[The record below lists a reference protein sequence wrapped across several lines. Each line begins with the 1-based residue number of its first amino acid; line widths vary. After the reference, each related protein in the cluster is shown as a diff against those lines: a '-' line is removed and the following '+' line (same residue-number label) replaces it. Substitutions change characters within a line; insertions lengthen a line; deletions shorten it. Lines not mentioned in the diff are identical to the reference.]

1 MEQTIFTFLG
11 SILGHGAAQVVGHV
25 LLVAAI
31 VIAMAYFATKHLS
44 VVPKGMQNVMEL
56 YLQGVISM
64 GRDVVG
70 EKYARKYLPLVATIG
85 LFVFVS
91 NVIGIIPGFE
101 SPTANINVTLPLALL
116 VFFYYNY
123 EGIKKNGVV
132 NYFKHFMGPVP
143 ALAPL
148 MFPIEIVSH
157 LSRIISLAF
166 RLFGNIKGDDLFLWV
181 LLMLVPWALVPVV
194 PLAMLAFMAV
204 LQTFIFMILTYVYLA
219 GAVLMDEHEH
229 HEKPEEEI
237 VEDIAKAI
245 P

>member
-1 MEQTIFTFLG
+1 MEETVFTFIG
-11 SILGHGAAQVVGHV
+11 SIVGHGAPLVIGH
-25 LLVAAI
+25 LILVTIII
-31 VIAMAYFATKHLS
+31 VIVARMATKKLN

-56 YLQGVISM
+56 YLGGVLSM
-64 GRDVVG
+64 GKDVVG
-70 EKYARKYLPLVATIG
+70 EEYARKYLPLVATIG
-85 LFVFVS
+85 LFVFFS

-101 SPTANINVTLPLALL
+101 SPTSNINVTLPLAIA
-116 VFFYYNY
+116 VFIYYNY

-132 NYFKHFMGPVP
+132 HYFAHFMGPVP

-157 LSRIISLAF
+157 LSRIISLSF

-181 LLMLVPWALVPVV
+181 LLMLTPWIIPLVPF
-194 PLAMLAFMAV
+194 AMLSFMAV

-219 GAVLMDEHEH
+219 GAVLIDEEHEH
-229 HEKPEEEI
+229 KKEDDI
-237 VEDIAKAI
+237 VKEMATDI

>member
-1 MEQTIFTFLG
+1 MEETVFTFFG
-11 SILGHGAAQVVGHV
+11 AILGHGAAQVVAHV
-25 LLVAAI
+25 LLVVAI
-31 VIAMAYFATKHLS
+31 IAGLAYMATKHLS

-64 GRDVVG
+64 GKDVVG

-85 LFVFVS
+85 LFVFFS

-116 VFFYYNY
+116 VFVYYNY

-132 NYFKHFMGPVP
+132 KYFKHFMGPVP

-229 HEKPEEEI
+229 DTPEEEI
-237 VEDIAKAI
+237 VEDVAKAI